1 MLRLL
6 PILILVLVIAGLGY
20 LALTPPTYRPVQVS
34 QPVTLPDAAAP
45 R

>member
-1 MLRLL
+1 MLRIVFLL
-6 PILILVLVIAGLGY
+6 LFVLVIAGLGH

-34 QPVTLPDAAAP
+34 QPVSLPNAAAP